1 MNWKQIK
8 SNWNAVSR
16 AILLTWGKL
25 SEDDLV
31 DINGQREQLVS
42 MLQRRYGLSL
52 DVAESR
58 ADQFARSLKS

>member
-1 MNWKQIK
+1 MNWNQIR
-8 SNWNAVSR
+8 SNWDAVTR
-16 AILLTWGKL
+16 TILLTWGKL

-52 DVAESR
+52 NVAESR

>member
-1 MNWKQIK
+1 MNWKQIN